1 MPKYEL
7 LPTSE
12 LEYFT
17 METASRISFIL
28 NKEGKAESL
37 TSTFDG
43 MILPATK
50 LGD

>member
-43 MILPATK
+43 MTMPGKRLV
-50 LGD
+50 D